1 MGIANAKVVHFSG
14 SCNAGIAAQSGMK
27 TILLADDNKNIREFC
42 KRELEDEGYRV
53 LLARDGREAAQIV
66 QSEPLD
72 LAILDL
78 NMPVVNGW
86 EAAERIR
93 ATAPRVPI
101 MFFTAYVEQS
111 AGEWWNRLATACV
124 EKTEDLGELKLA
136 VTRLLAARED
146 SGPAP
151 EAGT

>member
-1 MGIANAKVVHFSG
+1 
-14 SCNAGIAAQSGMK
+14 MK

-93 ATAPRVPI
+93 AADPRVPI
-101 MFFTAYVEQS
+101 MFFTAYVEPTPAS
-111 AGEWWNRLATACV
+111 GGAGLRRPVWKRRKIWAN
-124 EKTEDLGELKLA
+124 
-136 VTRLLAARED
+136 
-146 SGPAP
+146 
-151 EAGT
+151 